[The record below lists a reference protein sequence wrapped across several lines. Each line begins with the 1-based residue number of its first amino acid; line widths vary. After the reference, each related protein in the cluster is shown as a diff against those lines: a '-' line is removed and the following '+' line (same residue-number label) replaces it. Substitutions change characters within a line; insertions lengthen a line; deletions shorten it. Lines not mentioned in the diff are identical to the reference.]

1 MHWFFVIVTWMG
13 SAGLMSQ
20 EIPAYPNTETECRA
34 VQAHRVAVWEG
45 SELPD
50 GFGFG
55 YVIGECQ
62 YGEGVEKVK

>member
-20 EIPAYPNTETECRA
+20 EIPARDEAECRA
-34 VQAHRVAVWEG
+34 AQAHRVAVWEG

-50 GFGFG
+50 GFG

>member
-20 EIPAYPNTETECRA
+20 EIPARDEAECNQMRKSISDDWA
-34 VQAHRVAVWEG
+34 KQT
-45 SELPD
+45 LPA
-50 GFGFG
+50 GFGN
-55 YVIGECQ
+55 VIGECQ